1 MKGLRYATENSVN
14 SSGIKF
20 RELLNGKSDVLLRIT
35 LLYNLKN
42 ILRKLWFISEIIF
55 ADVEEMVK

>member
-1 MKGLRYATENSVN
+1 
-14 SSGIKF
+14 
-20 RELLNGKSDVLLRIT
+20 

-55 ADVEEMVK
+55 ADVEEMVKWNVILKYALQNLCWRKW